1 MAVNFVASASYPAFN
16 EFALSQ
22 PSLKLPVSYKVL
34 PSLSA
39 SNNQRQG
46 VELRTSAD
54 IYNSTQA
61 KIWAGKIR
69 RDGVIEQGYPET
81 EMVGFGQALS
91 FTATYFQSD
100 FTERQIK
107 FDPVAYVSNSLT
119 YPFPIELNGGLPS
132 QDTNI
137 IEPLTI
143 PFRLPSTENNYFA
156 KGVHGTLDEG
166 PESDG
171 LGKGNRIISQFIAYY
186 DTNIESVP
194 FLDEGQQIIGDPSGA
209 VYFPGYVPVNQGQ
222 IAPFTE
228 KPNNFDLFIIS
239 ASADFR
245 TVLETLDYSRDEDIR
260 KTFVRKSATAGY
272 DSYGPGMARIGTD
285 SIAFASRLRGS

>member
-22 PSLKLPVSYKVL
+22 PPIKPVVSYSIL

-54 IYNSTQA
+54 IYNSSQV
-61 KIWAGKIR
+61 KIWAGKIK
-69 RDGVIEQGYPET
+69 RDGVIEQGYLET
-81 EMVGFGQALS
+81 EILGYGQPLS

-107 FDPVAYVSNSLT
+107 FDPVAYVSNSLL

-137 IEPLTI
+137 LEPFTI
-143 PFRLPSTENNYFA
+143 PFRLPNTENNYFA
-156 KGVHGTLDEG
+156 KGIHGTLDEG

-186 DTNIESVP
+186 DVNIESVP

-209 VYFPGYVPVNQGQ
+209 VYFPGYVPTNQGQ
-222 IAPFTE
+222 IAGYTE
-228 KPNNFDLFIIS
+228 KPNNFDLFIIT

-245 TVLETLDYSRDEDIR
+245 SALETLDYSRDEDIR
-260 KTFVRKSATAGY
+260 QTFVRKSAAAGY

-285 SIAFASRLRGS
+285 SIAYASRLRGS

>member
-22 PSLKLPVSYKVL
+22 PTLRLSSSYKKL

-54 IYNSTQA
+54 IYNSSQA
-61 KIWAGKIR
+61 KIWSGKIK
-69 RDGVIEQGYPET
+69 RDGVIEQGFLET
-81 EMVGFGQALS
+81 DMVGFGQPLS
-91 FTATYFQSD
+91 FTATYYQSD
-100 FTERQIK
+100 FTEKQIK

-137 IEPLTI
+137 LEPLTI

-156 KGVHGTLDEG
+156 KGVHVTLDEG

-171 LGKGNRIISQFIAYY
+171 LGKGNRIISQFINYY

-209 VYFPGYVPVNQGQ
+209 VYLPGYVTVNQGT
-222 IAPFTE
+222 IAPFTD
-228 KPNNFDLFIIS
+228 KPNNYDVYILS
-239 ASADFR
+239 ASNTFLEAA
-245 TVLETLDYSRDEDIR
+245 ETLDYSRDEDIR